1 MTFKEKL
8 IGAARK
14 NNSWLCVG
22 LDPDLSQIPEHLGHD
37 IDAILKF
44 NRAVIEATC
53 DLVCAYKP
61 NGAFYESLGSQGWE
75 LLIETA
81 KSIPENIPL
90 ILDFKRGDIGNTAK
104 MYARSAFEI
113 IGADAVTVSPYMGTD
128 SFQPFLDYVDKGVFV
143 LCLTSNPSA
152 FELQKKIVLLENP
165 PSAEWMTPQAKARTF
180 AEFFG
185 ASTTDL
191 YLLVASLVPEWNKN
205 DNVGLVVGATVV
217 SELEAVRKKVGGEIP
232 ILIPGVGA
240 QGGDLERSVDAG
252 SNGRAELAIIN
263 IARGVIYAG
272 GQEKNFRQKIR
283 AAAENYRAQIMD
295 AATRKIKY
303 SAGR

>member
-8 IGAARK
+8 LGAARK

-22 LDPDLSQIPEHLGHD
+22 LDPDLSQMPEHLGHD

-61 NGAFYESLGSQGWE
+61 NAAFFESLGPQGWE

-81 KSIPENIPL
+81 KAIPENIPL

-113 IGADAVTVSPYMGTD
+113 IGADAVTVNPYMGTD
-128 SFQPFLDYVDKGVFV
+128 SLQPFLDYADRGVFI

-152 FELQKKIVLLENP
+152 SEFQKKIVLLENP

-180 AEFFG
+180 AEFFA

-191 YLLVASLVPEWNKN
+191 YLLVASLVPKWNKN

-217 SELEAVRKKVGGEIP
+217 SELEAVREKVGGEIP

-240 QGGDLERSVDAG
+240 QGGDLERSVEAG
-252 SNGRAELAIIN
+252 SNGNAELAIIN

-272 GQEKNFRQKIR
+272 GHEKNFHRKIR
-283 AAAENYRAQIMD
+283 TSAENYRAQIMD
-295 AATRKIKY
+295 AASRKIRY
-303 SAGR
+303 SHGR